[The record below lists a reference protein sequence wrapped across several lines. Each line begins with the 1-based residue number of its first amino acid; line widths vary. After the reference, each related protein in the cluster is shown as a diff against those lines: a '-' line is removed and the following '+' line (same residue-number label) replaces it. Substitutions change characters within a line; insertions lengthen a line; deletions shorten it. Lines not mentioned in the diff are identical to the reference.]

1 MILNQVDGSYKVK
14 NANLKQLHLEARN
27 LLLNIPKHILEYI
40 PRAQNARADQL
51 SNEAMDTMGVSS
63 VMSTVHSIEE
73 VTTIQVA
80 PVPVPAVKER
90 EEELFLSTT
99 NSSSNVSI
107 APLGLE
113 GEGVSDVAEVEDK
126 ETKSSSFTL
135 QVDYSN
141 VIVNYEEQTMTLSV
155 PFSDLKFTETKHTAS
170 GLFPTM
176 SLLVDTAKMTAIEN
190 VVKAK
195 RPRITKEKSIMGEI
209 KLAEKDK
216 KKLEKLMGSSVPS
229 KVKKSKDAV
238 EVTAGG
244 EGGVEGVKGK
254 KGGGS
259 KRIGMSA

>member
-73 VTTIQVA
+73 VTTIQV
-80 PVPVPAVKER
+80 VPVPAVEER

>member
-1 MILNQVDGSYKVK
+1 LILNQVDGSYKVK
-14 NANLKQLHLEARN
+14 NASLKQLHLEARN

-63 VMSTVHSIEE
+63 VMSSVHSIEE

-90 EEELFLSTT
+90 EEELLISTT

-113 GEGVSDVAEVEDK
+113 GEGVSDVAEVED
-126 ETKSSSFTL
+126 
-135 QVDYSN
+135 SN

-155 PFSDLKFTETKHTAS
+155 PFSELKFTETKHTAS

-176 SLLVDTAKMTAIEN
+176 SLLVDTAKLTAIEN

-195 RPRITKEKSIMGEI
+195 KPRITKEKSMGEI
-209 KLAEKDK
+209 KLADKDK

-229 KVKKSKDAV
+229 KVKKSKEAV
-238 EVTAGG
+238 EVIAGG

-259 KRIGMSA
+259 KRIGMSG

>member
-1 MILNQVDGSYKVK
+1 LILNQVDGSYKVK
-14 NANLKQLHLEARN
+14 NASLKQLHLEARN

-63 VMSTVHSIEE
+63 VMSSVHSIEE

-90 EEELFLSTT
+90 EEELLISTT

-113 GEGVSDVAEVEDK
+113 GEGVSDVAEVEDI
-126 ETKSSSFTL
+126 ETKSNAFTL

-155 PFSDLKFTETKHTAS
+155 PFSELKFTETKHTAS

-176 SLLVDTAKMTAIEN
+176 SLLVDTAKLTAIEN

-195 RPRITKEKSIMGEI
+195 KPRITKEKSMGEI
-209 KLAEKDK
+209 KLADKDK

-229 KVKKSKDAV
+229 KVKKSKEAV
-238 EVTAGG
+238 EVIAGG

-259 KRIGMSA
+259 KRIGMSG

>member
-1 MILNQVDGSYKVK
+1 MK

-63 VMSTVHSIEE
+63 VMSTVHSLEE
-73 VTTIQVA
+73 VSNIQVA
-80 PVPVPAVKER
+80 PVPAVKER
-90 EEELFLSTT
+90 DEELLISTT

-107 APLGLE
+107 PPLGLE
-113 GEGVSDVAEVEDK
+113 GEGVSDVAVVDDK
-126 ETKSSSFTL
+126 DTKSNTFTL
-135 QVDYSN
+135 LVDYSN

-176 SLLVDTAKMTAIEN
+176 SLLVNTAKMTAIEN

-195 RPRITKEKSIMGEI
+195 KPRITKETGLIGEI

-216 KKLEKLMGSSVPS
+216 KKLEKLMGTSVPS
-229 KVKKSKDAV
+229 KKVTKSK
-238 EVTAGG
+238 EVVKVIAGG
-244 EGGVEGVKGK
+244 EGGAEVVKGK

>member
-1 MILNQVDGSYKVK
+1 MK

-40 PRAQNARADQL
+40 PRAQNGRADQL

-63 VMSTVHSIEE
+63 FMSTVHSLEE
-73 VTTIQVA
+73 VSKIQVA
-80 PVPVPAVKER
+80 PVPAVEER
-90 EEELFLSTT
+90 EEELLISTT
-99 NSSSNVSI
+99 NSPSTVSI
-107 APLGLE
+107 APLALE
-113 GEGVSDVAEVEDK
+113 GDGVSDVAEVEDK
-126 ETKSSSFTL
+126 ETKSNTFTL

-195 RPRITKEKSIMGEI
+195 KPRIMKEKSIMGEV

-229 KVKKSKDAV
+229 KVTKSI
-238 EVTAGG
+238 EVVNVIAGG
-244 EGGVEGVKGK
+244 EGGVEVVKGK
-254 KGGGS
+254 QGGAS

>member
-1 MILNQVDGSYKVK
+1 LILNQVDGSYKVK
-14 NANLKQLHLEARN
+14 NASLKQLHLEARN

-63 VMSTVHSIEE
+63 VMSSVHSIEE

-90 EEELFLSTT
+90 EEELLISTT

-126 ETKSSSFTL
+126 ETKSNAFTL

-155 PFSDLKFTETKHTAS
+155 PFSELKFTETKHTAS

-176 SLLVDTAKMTAIEN
+176 SLLVDTAKLTAIEN

-195 RPRITKEKSIMGEI
+195 KPRITKEKSMGEI
-209 KLAEKDK
+209 KLADKDK

-229 KVKKSKDAV
+229 KVKKSKEAV
-238 EVTAGG
+238 EVIAGG

-259 KRIGMSA
+259 KRIGMSG